1 MLPSGPH
8 NYKIEPEHLGPLGD
22 RPLAETAKSGGP
34 SDLFPGASQFLN
46 ARQQRRR
53 REQWDTAKPL
63 ARLLLRPDEHLLYV
77 AHGMQVPPVLHSLAL
92 GAMALTYHQV
102 ILLFTDSR
110 LIEIMLNVR
119 GKSAGT
125 RVRSFPWVGVRDI
138 KQTFA
143 KIRVVPAEGKR
154 QEWRLPLRGDR
165 KFLKLL
171 LPRLKQRC
179 LHGGATTSQTLPLW
193 HCSSC
198 GATVPEKPKSCD
210 ACRTTF
216 RSTRFAALLSLAF
229 PGAGLFYA
237 GHPFLAALDCVG
249 EMFLYLVFLL
259 MVIQGEPGAIF
270 TAAGFGAI
278 LFFLTKLESVHL
290 SQILVARTKPET
302 HTQKSAYS
310 RLALAGGLASI
321 LLIVSAFPLAGAG
334 RPALDR
340 DLDITGTESLWEGS
354 RDVAEWDAF
363 KDNAFARSQWQHPS
377 GIRVTLLAYP
387 QGMLDTPSDFQRDFR
402 EEWVHQGITLVRDDN
417 DLPSPFHGFRLVGLT
432 HAEDGRPISL
442 IQYFVTDEANHDI
455 HQATAAVL
463 GEDATVA
470 DDLVRDLLAHARWI
484 DLTPPKRPGTVPA
497 S

>member
-1 MLPSGPH
+1 
-8 NYKIEPEHLGPLGD
+8 
-22 RPLAETAKSGGP
+22 LAETAKSGGP

-53 REQWDTAKPL
+53 QEQWNTAKPM

-102 ILLFTDSR
+102 ILLVTDSR
-110 LIEIMLNVR
+110 LIEIMLSVR

-125 RVRSFPWVGVRDI
+125 RVRSFPWIGVRNI
-138 KQTFA
+138 KLTFA
-143 KIRVVPAEGKR
+143 KLRVGPADGKR

-171 LPRLKQRC
+171 LPLLKQRC
-179 LHGGATTSQTLPLW
+179 LHGGAATTQKLPLW
-193 HCSSC
+193 HCPSC

-216 RSTRFAALLSLAF
+216 RSTRLAALLSLTF

-237 GHPFLAALDCVG
+237 GHPFLAALDCLG
-249 EMFLYLVFLL
+249 EVFLYLVFLL
-259 MVIQGEPGAIF
+259 MVVQTEPGAIL
-270 TAAGFGAI
+270 TAAGFGALI
-278 LFFLTKLESVHL
+278 FFLTKLESVHL

-310 RLALAGGLASI
+310 RLALAGGLASL
-321 LLIVSAFPLAGAG
+321 LLIGSAFPLAGAA
-334 RPALDR
+334 RPVLDR
-340 DLDITGTESLWEGS
+340 DLDITGTESLWEGT

-363 KDNAFARSQWQHPS
+363 KDNSFARSQWQHPS

-387 QGMLDTPSDFQRDFR
+387 QSMLDTPSDFRQDFR
-402 EEWVHQGITLVRDDN
+402 REWVSQGITLVRDDD
-417 DLPSPFHGFRLVGLT
+417 DLPSPFQGFRLVGLT

-442 IQYFVTDEANHDI
+442 IQYFVIDKANHDI
-455 HQATAAVL
+455 HQATAAVV
-463 GEDATVA
+463 GEDATTA

-484 DLTPPKRPGTVPA
+484 DLTPPTRPKSPPT